1 MNYSSRIKST
11 SSRQPSY
18 IKQSL
23 QPSSRQQSSR
33 QQSLQTSSKQQSS
46 RQQSLQTSLPQERVF
61 DTETKNNIDD
71 KNRCYLDLLSND
83 KNEKIDTTIP
93 KIYKLQIN
101 DIFNKYKE
109 TNNGVIL
116 KDNKFLGK
124 TIKYITNGGGVALNK
139 TNASIELIGQ
149 LTEYCQ
155 EVNYHYN
162 HDETDETDE
171 NDIEDYL
178 LGNQTNQIIIK
189 NNYGLVKDFIDSNKA
204 VKGAA
209 YEIHYTPRYEYSNC
223 QKIPQHD
230 PPNHLKK
237 TYDCHE
243 YNEEI
248 VTAYEKNFF
257 NDDNQ
262 DAIREFIEEQKN
274 FIESLSVKE
283 KRIIQD
289 YTNDKSF
296 RFYNKYKSSVPTNDS
311 WFNSGKDFG
320 DAFYIQVFDLGLK
333 PRIDGKTREE
343 WMRENRVNKTNQS
356 KIILTKDEWVQ
367 VLDKFMQDL
376 DAIIMKAPPVKKPI
390 YCYRGVTSHYIRGGN
405 DVNPV
410 IFSGIRNNTTH
421 NMKSFVS
428 TRLSSFSLDFNV
440 SKNFFSYSE
449 ADDKSLYRITI
460 LPLCKV
466 LYVAQLSVFSN
477 EVEIIAPSNSIF
489 YYNIDNT
496 GNDLTPVLSNNNIT
510 KKYGICS
517 PGKESFNSFDSI
529 LAFTPQP
536 STISIYEVKRILND
550 LNGSPI
556 QETDAF
562 LQEFIKICNFP
573 SMD

>member
-1 MNYSSRIKST
+1 MINSSRQQP

-18 IKQSL
+18 IKQSR
-23 QPSSRQQSSR
+23 QPSSRQSSSR
-33 QQSLQTSSKQQSS
+33 QPSS
-46 RQQSLQTSLPQERVF
+46 RQSSYIKQSLQTSLPQERVF
-61 DTETKNNIDD
+61 DDETKTYIHD

-93 KIYKLQIN
+93 KIYKSQIN
-101 DIFNKYKE
+101 DIFNKYEE

-124 TIKYITNGGGVALNK
+124 TIKYITKGGGVALNK
-139 TNASIELIGQ
+139 TNASIPLIDK
-149 LTEYCQ
+149 LTKYCQ
-155 EVNYHYN
+155 EVNSPYKHY
-162 HDETDETDE
+162 ETDEH
-171 NDIEDYL
+171 DIQDYL
-178 LGNQTNQIIIK
+178 LGNRTNQIIIK
-189 NNYGLVKDFIDSNKA
+189 NDYALVKDFITSNNA
-204 VKGAA
+204 VKGAE
-209 YEIHYTPRYEYSNC
+209 YKIHYTPRYEYSNC
-223 QKIPQHD
+223 QEIPQQD

-237 TYDCHE
+237 SYNCRE

-262 DAIREFIEEQKN
+262 VAISEFIEEQKN
-274 FIESLSVKE
+274 FIERLDVRE

-296 RFYNKYKSSVPTNDS
+296 RFYNKYKSSEPTNDS
-311 WFNSGKDFG
+311 WVDSGKDFG
-320 DAFYIQVFDLGLK
+320 DAFYIQVFELRLQTI
-333 PRIDGKTREE
+333 IDGKTRQE

-356 KIILTKDEWVQ
+356 KIILTKDEWVR
-367 VLDKFMQDL
+367 VLNQFMMDL

-410 IFSGIRNNTTH
+410 IFSGMPDISTITTH
-421 NMKSFVS
+421 RMKSFVS

-440 SKNFFSYSE
+440 SNNFFFYSTST
-449 ADDKSLYRITI
+449 DKSLYRITI

-517 PGKESFNSFDSI
+517 PGEESFNSFDSI

-536 STISIYEVKRILND
+536 PTINIDEVKRILND
-550 LNGSPI
+550 LNRGPI
-556 QETDAF
+556 PETDAF